1 MKRKMRAVMTKEEKE
16 LEREKGN
23 PKERS
28 RGQNEVT
35 HAGFFFV
42 LAASLGTSFSLPLSL
57 TSSFPSFLPSP
68 FLPLSLLYFLFPAG
82 SALSPRAM
90 AELQAQV
97 EKEKSLLR
105 AGENMAKEERD
116 KAEFEL
122 KKKEEELKKAQSVC
136 SLI

>member
-1 MKRKMRAVMTKEEKE
+1 M
-16 LEREKGN
+16 
-23 PKERS
+23 
-28 RGQNEVT
+28 
-35 HAGFFFV
+35 
-42 LAASLGTSFSLPLSL
+42 LGSFLFLLHHLLPLS
-57 TSSFPSFLPSP
+57 PSLFP
-68 FLPLSLLYFLFPAG
+68 FLPLSLPPPLPSILSPFLPPPPTLSPFYFLFPAG